1 MMKSAIRTS
10 AGLATV
16 TVLGFASATSLP
28 SAFGATPTASAE
40 STASATTSS
49 TPAAAP
55 VAVETSTASAK
66 STPSETATATQRATA
81 STSATASATTSATPS
96 ATKAVKAAASC
107 TPSPVTDPMN
117 VTLSK
122 TSDVRVWEQLTV
134 NFAGAL
140 TDGHCAG
147 DSFTFTVP
155 SELSVPDGRTVPL
168 KTPAGDVAANMV
180 VSGQIVTVTLT
191 DYVETHVGVRISGY
205 LGATMSNVGTPGEII
220 PLAWNVNGKTT
231 RIPVE
236 MAVCP
241 DCTAMPSAMAKWG
254 SLKDG
259 TITITLQLPTA
270 THDGQVF
277 TWSDM
282 LTSPGQKIL
291 CGQAVTGQK
300 WSTVDA
306 WGGPTNMSAVP
317 VSVTSCVDDKLTG
330 SVTANKGEATRIYVP
345 VTVTDPSLSQW
356 DDKATSESEDKKY
369 GTEYSVKDWQAG
381 GDADGSTPAP
391 TPTPTPSVTPT
402 PTPTV
407 PPLPQTTP
415 TPSATPSVTPSET
428 PNTPIDVAE
437 TPVPQTPGIRPTVL
451 PHTGDTGQVSLLG
464 LSALALAAVSGM
476 AARKRR

>member
-16 TVLGFASATSLP
+16 AVLGFASATSLP

-49 TPAAAP
+49 TPAA
-55 VAVETSTASAK
+55 
-66 STPSETATATQRATA
+66 
-81 STSATASATTSATPS
+81 ASATTSATPS

-122 TSDVRVWEQLTV
+122 TSDVRAWEELTV

-168 KTPAGDVAANMV
+168 KTPAGDVTANMV
-180 VSGQIVTVTLT
+180 ISGQTVTVTLT

-205 LGATMSNVGTPGEII
+205 LGAEMSNVGTPGEII
-220 PLAWNVNGKTT
+220 PLAWNVNGKIT

-236 MAVCP
+236 MADCP
-241 DCTAMPSAMAKWG
+241 DCAVMPSEMTKWG
-254 SLKDG
+254 SLEDG
-259 TITITLQLPTA
+259 TITITLELPTA

-282 LTSPGQKIL
+282 LTSPGQKML
-291 CGQAVTGQK
+291 CGQAVTGEK

-306 WGGPTNMSAVP
+306 WGDATNMSAVP

-369 GTEYSVKDWQAG
+369 GTEYSFKDWQAG

-391 TPTPTPSVTPT
+391 TPTPTPSVTPSPSAT
-402 PTPTV
+402 PTPTPSV
-407 PPLPQTTP
+407 TPSPSATPTP

-464 LSALALAAVSGM
+464 LSALALAAVSGI